1 MLLLVWTVVLWRTQ
15 VLGESLIAARFLI
28 VAWRS
33 LVGYPSGTI
42 DFDSFVNSKNK
53 EIEAGCSDNK
63 TQSGDRSKLGTISWA
78 KLKESSKMN
87 PKFIANIYGQFSPS
101 TGERAVNYEA
111 IARGIETI
119 MKGASG
125 QKASKSGEYIVGFP
139 CRMGCDLARGEW
151 PIIRQMIWTYALKY
165 EVKTIIVDYNG

>member
-1 MLLLVWTVVLWRTQ
+1 MKNQYVTEIKGDLLDFPNEINI
-15 VLGESLIAARFLI
+15 LGHCANCHCAMGGGIAASIAAR
-28 VAWRS
+28 
-33 LVGYPSGTI
+33 YP
-42 DFDSFVNSKNK
+42 
-53 EIEAGCSDNK
+53 EAQDSDNK